1 MTQLSTPVFKQ
12 KPLGTRFIRAIRQYW
27 PLYAMII
34 PGMLFFLIYKY
45 LPMYGIQ
52 IAFKNFSLR
61 KGIGDSLWLWD
72 DKKEWF
78 YWFERFFKSPQSSQ
92 IITNT
97 LIISLSKL
105 VMEMIP
111 PLVFALAI
119 SETVF
124 KKYARVI
131 QTVSYLPHF
140 LSWVIVFGI
149 CATMLGENSGVV
161 NNMIKKMGGQA
172 IPFLSNKKYIRGVL
186 IGSSLWKG
194 IGWSSIVFL
203 AAIAGIDTSMYEAAT
218 IDGCGRF
225 RQIWYIT
232 LPNLARIFVVLLI
245 TKVGHVLD
253 GGFEQVYIFLNDRVR
268 ATAEII
274 DTWVYTQGLG
284 KQQYSLTT
292 AVGLMK
298 SVLSCG
304 LVLGTNALAR
314 KWDSSL
320 W

>member
-1 MTQLSTPVFKQ
+1 MTQLSAPVFKK

-131 QTVSYLPHF
+131 QTVS
-140 LSWVIVFGI
+140 
-149 CATMLGENSGVV
+149 
-161 NNMIKKMGGQA
+161 
-172 IPFLSNKKYIRGVL
+172 
-186 IGSSLWKG
+186 
-194 IGWSSIVFL
+194 
-203 AAIAGIDTSMYEAAT
+203 
-218 IDGCGRF
+218 
-225 RQIWYIT
+225 
-232 LPNLARIFVVLLI
+232 
-245 TKVGHVLD
+245 
-253 GGFEQVYIFLNDRVR
+253 
-268 ATAEII
+268 
-274 DTWVYTQGLG
+274 
-284 KQQYSLTT
+284 
-292 AVGLMK
+292 
-298 SVLSCG
+298 
-304 LVLGTNALAR
+304 
-314 KWDSSL
+314 
-320 W
+320 